1 MKHHGRTIHVESS
14 RQRKEVREHS
24 EKEIETEREQF
35 GNKSVKQK
43 STEK

>member
-1 MKHHGRTIHVESS
+1 MWSLQV
-14 RQRKEVREHS
+14 KERRREHS

-43 STEK
+43 STE